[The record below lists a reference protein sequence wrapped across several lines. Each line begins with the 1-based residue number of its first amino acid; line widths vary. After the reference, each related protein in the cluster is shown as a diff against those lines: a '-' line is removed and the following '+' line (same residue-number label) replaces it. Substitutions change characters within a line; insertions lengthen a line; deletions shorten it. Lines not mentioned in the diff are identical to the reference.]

1 MKLILILILTIF
13 VVSYSN
19 EQNILSDRNIIP
31 KTIQRE
37 LGIKSIILKPITV
50 NITKKYPA
58 IVKDDLTLS
67 EKIYSPVE
75 GIVKKLPIKEGDKVK
90 KGQTVAYIHSP
101 EISRLIVSINEAK
114 ANYEIM
120 KKLYERE
127 KLLYKNKLITYTRLF
142 SSKIKLENA
151 KAKLDALKESL
162 KVYGEIKNNLLVLRA
177 NINGY
182 IAKQNVVLGDSVSL
196 DKMIFKIHSHD
207 RLWTVAYVPVSE
219 IQLIKKSEIVE
230 ILSPLGKT
238 TGFIDFIS
246 HSVDEETKR
255 VEVRIVSDNTN
266 DTLKPNMFVD
276 VKIPIAKEKGLFIPI
291 SAVIKTEE
299 GNFVIIKKENTFY
312 PIKVVLG
319 KRVGNYYKVLKGI
332 SVGNEVVIKGIV
344 YLKAKFFGKAEE

>member
-1 MKLILILILTIF
+1 MRLILILILTIF
-13 VVSYSN
+13 VFSYSKEEN
-19 EQNILSDRNIIP
+19 VVSNSNIIP
-31 KTIQRE
+31 ETVQKA
-37 LGIKSIILKPITV
+37 LGIESIVLKPMTV

-75 GIVKKLPIKEGDKVK
+75 GIVKKLPLKEGDKVK
-90 KGQTVAYIHSP
+90 KGQIVAYIYSP

-114 ANYEIM
+114 ANYEIL

-127 KLLYKNKLITYTRLF
+127 KLLYKNKLITYTRFF

-162 KVYGEIKNNLLVLRA
+162 KAYGEINDNLLVLRA

-207 RLWTVAYVPVSE
+207 RLWTVAYVPISE
-219 IQLIKKSEIVE
+219 IQLIKKGETVE

-238 TGFIDFIS
+238 AGFIDFIS
-246 HSVDEETKR
+246 HSVDKETKR

-291 SAVIKTEE
+291 SAVIKTDE
-299 GNFVIIKKENTFY
+299 GNFVILKKENAFY
-312 PIKVVLG
+312 PVKVVLG
-319 KRVGNYYKVLKGI
+319 ERIGNYYKVLKG
-332 SVGNEVVIKGIV
+332 VRAGKEVVIKGV
-344 YLKAKFFGKAEE
+344 VHLKAKFFGEAEE